1 MDITLTTAH
10 VLPTA
15 GVITLTFS
23 SGIDVSAPNYKFTNA
38 DQATS
43 GTASYCHV
51 SKHDS
56 YTVATNVV
64 SATSITLTVTQAD
77 GVTTLPSTT
86 TFVVSVLANFTG
98 ASPSVS
104 AVSKDNAGVEIDKT
118 TSNAPVT
125 YANSSNVV
133 LATNYQ
139 ILFTN

>member
-10 VLPTA
+10 VLPHE
-15 GVITLTFS
+15 GVITLDFS
-23 SGIDVSAPNYKFTNA
+23 SGIDVIAPNYKFSNA
-38 DQATS
+38 DQST
-43 GTASYCHV
+43 GPTASYCHV

-56 YTVATNVV
+56 YTVETSVV
-64 SATSITLTVTQAD
+64 SATKITLTVSEAD
-77 GVTTLPSTT
+77 GVTLPITT

-104 AVSKDNAGVEIDKT
+104 AVSKDSAGVEIDKT
-118 TSNAPVT
+118 TSNATVP